1 MKVTAASRRTF
12 VINGRFLT
20 QPTTGVQ
27 RVARELIKAM
37 DRLIGERDFP
47 AAITLMCEEHA
58 DVSNLP
64 LANIPVQRVSGAR
77 GHRWE
82 QLMLPRAVGDAELIC
97 LGNTAPLWS
106 LALNRSVTV
115 MIHDLSYR
123 LYPKAYSRAYRTA
136 HALMLPLILKRARCI
151 LTVSNSEKESL
162 CALSPSL
169 GPRILVAQNGGW
181 SDGLTVRN
189 RLGTPQ
195 FGRDYILYVG
205 SLSQRKNLNG
215 LVEVAIRMARQHHM
229 PFLFVGSNSRI
240 LAGTQIEL
248 PEDVA
253 PLIRLTG
260 QLEDIELMAEIYRNA
275 KCLLFPS
282 FYEASPLPPLEAMQ
296 FGCPVVGSNI
306 PSMRERCGDAIEYC
320 DPASIDDI
328 IAAVLRVITD
338 PQHAHELSQRGFV
351 RASLFSWHAQAEQVL
366 TKLLEPEH
374 NEEEVASSKSRLE
387 LPC

>member
-1 MKVTAASRRTF
+1 MTAPAAPRRTF

-27 RVARELIKAM
+27 RVARELTKAM

-58 DVSNLP
+58 DISNLP
-64 LANIPVQRVSGAR
+64 LANIPVQRVPG
-77 GHRWE
+77 GHGHHWE
-82 QLMLPRAVGDAELIC
+82 QLVLPRAVGDAELIC

-106 LALNRSVTV
+106 LAANRSVTV

-123 LYPKAYSRAYRTA
+123 LYPKAYSRAYRVA

-151 LTVSNSEKESL
+151 LTVSNSEKASL

-169 GPRILVAQNGGW
+169 GSRIFVAQNGGW

-189 RLGTPQ
+189 RTGPPQ

-215 LVEVAIRMARQHHM
+215 LVEVAVRMAREYGV

-240 LAGTQIEL
+240 LAGTQIKL

-253 PLIRLTG
+253 PLIRFTG
-260 QLEDIELMAEIYRNA
+260 QVEDIELMAEIYRNA
-275 KCLLFPS
+275 RCLLFPS

-296 FGCPVVGSNI
+296 FGCPVVGSDI
-306 PSMRERCGDAIEYC
+306 PSMQERCGDAIDYC
-320 DPASIDDI
+320 DPADI
-328 IAAVLRVITD
+328 EDIVAAVLRVITD
-338 PQHAHELSQRGFV
+338 PQHAQELSERGFV
-351 RASLFSWHAQAEQVL
+351 RAGLFSWHAQAEQVL
-366 TKLLEPEH
+366 TKLLEPDEFSQ
-374 NEEEVASSKSRLE
+374 EEGCPAD
-387 LPC
+387 

>member
-1 MKVTAASRRTF
+1 MTALPAPGRHF
-12 VINGRFLT
+12 IINGRFLT

-27 RVARELIKAM
+27 RVARELTKAM

-47 AAITLMCEEHA
+47 ATIKLMCEEQA
-58 DVSNLP
+58 DVSSLP
-64 LANIPVQRVSGAR
+64 LANIPIQRVPGAR

-82 QLMLPRAVGDAELIC
+82 QLVLPRALGDAELIC

-106 LALNRSVTV
+106 LAANRSVTV

-123 LYPKAYSRAYRTA
+123 LYPNAYSRAYRTA

-151 LTVSNSEKESL
+151 LTVSNSEKASL
-162 CALSPSL
+162 CALDPSI
-169 GPRILVAQNGGW
+169 GTRILVAQNGGW

-189 RLGTPQ
+189 RNSRPR
-195 FGRDYILYVG
+195 FGRNYILYVG

-215 LVEVAIRMARQHHM
+215 LIEVAIRMARERRI

-240 LAGTQIEL
+240 LSGTQIAI
-248 PEDVA
+248 PDDVA
-253 PLIRLTG
+253 HLIRFTG
-260 QLEDIELMAEIYRNA
+260 QVEDIELMAEIYRNA
-275 KCLLFPS
+275 RCLLFPS

-320 DPASIDDI
+320 DPASIDDMM
-328 IAAVLRVITD
+328 AAVQRVIGD
-338 PQHAHELSQRGFV
+338 PQRAHDLSERGFV
-351 RASLFSWHAQAEQVL
+351 RANLFSWRTQAERVL
-366 TKLLEPEH
+366 TKLLEDDQTMEG
-374 NEEEVASSKSRLE
+374 NDA
-387 LPC
+387 